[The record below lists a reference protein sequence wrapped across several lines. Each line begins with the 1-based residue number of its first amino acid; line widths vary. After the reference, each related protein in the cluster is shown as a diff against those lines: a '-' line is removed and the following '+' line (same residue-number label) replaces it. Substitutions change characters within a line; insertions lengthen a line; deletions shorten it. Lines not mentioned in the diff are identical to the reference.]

1 DGLDL
6 ALKSLPLTLAV
17 LLFRGFQGFGSP
29 LQSLPYSVGLIEFNL
44 FVMFAGGIRALRRLT
59 STPALG
65 INEPVYN
72 SLLVADEE
80 SLAGS
85 VRLVEPYPDV
95 QLTGIITDDP
105 KMLGHTVAGVPVL
118 GGPESLQKMI
128 VMHGI
133 DLVLMASASCK
144 EAEHV
149 VAAASELG
157 VQVRILP
164 TARDLV
170 RGRFRVSHFL
180 RAEQLSHGLPNLCS
194 EPHPE
199 VVSSFDERCVLVTGA
214 GGSIGSEISR
224 QVSRLPV
231 AQLILLDQ
239 DENSV
244 F

>member
-1 DGLDL
+1 MLLDAVAATASILFAFLIRFEFRTTPWYPALFLWLPILTILRPLTLLALNAYRSTWRHFHLADGLDL

-95 QLTGIITDDP
+95 QLAGIITDDP

-133 DLVLMASASCK
+133 DLVLMASANCR
-144 EAEHV
+144 EAEGV
-149 VAAASELG
+149 VAAASELS

-164 TARDLV
+164 TARYLV
-170 RGRFRVSHFL
+170 RGRVRVSH
-180 RAEQLSHGLPNLCS
+180 
-194 EPHPE
+194 
-199 VVSSFDERCVLVTGA
+199 
-214 GGSIGSEISR
+214 
-224 QVSRLPV
+224 
-231 AQLILLDQ
+231 
-239 DENSV
+239 
-244 F
+244 